1 MVLKSKNGSKTEFYG
16 NGFLATLGST
26 LQEGQNGVQKEEE
39 NEVDL
44 NLLGRKG
51 LED

>member
-1 MVLKSKNGSKTEFYG
+1 LLNDIKTKQLNVMDMFREWKR
-16 NGFLATLGST
+16 
-26 LQEGQNGVQKEEE
+26 EDCQKEEE

-44 NLLGRKG
+44 NLPGRKG

>member
-1 MVLKSKNGSKTEFYG
+1 MVWTCSKNGRGKIPKRSD
-16 NGFLATLGST
+16 
-26 LQEGQNGVQKEEE
+26 GVNKEEE

-44 NLLGRKG
+44 NLPGRKG